1 MSDYQAVLFDMDGV
15 LIDAREWHYLALNEA
30 LAPFGYHISDEDH
43 HSRFDGLSTRR
54 KLQILSEEEGLPTHL
69 HSLISNVKQDRTLR
83 FSSFLN
89 YPSVGLQI
97 LLSRLSQKNITT
109 GVVTNSI
116 RETTE
121 VMLTSAGI
129 INHFKTIVTNE
140 DVTFPKPDPAGY
152 TLACTNIGIEPS
164 RVLVI
169 EDGDYGAKAATDA
182 GCTVIRVSGPHE
194 VKIGL
199 LLPLLPELL

>member
-1 MSDYQAVLFDMDGV
+1 MRKFEAVLFDMDGV

-30 LAPFGYHISDEDH
+30 LAPFGYQISEEDH
-43 HSRFDGLSTRR
+43 QSRFDGLSTRR

-69 HSLISNVKQDRTLR
+69 HALISNVKQDRTLR
-83 FSSFLN
+83 FSSFFN

-97 LLSRLSQKNITT
+97 LLSRLSQKKITT

-121 VMLTSAGI
+121 VMLSSAGI
-129 INHFKTIVTNE
+129 INHFETIVTNE
-140 DVTFPKPDPAGY
+140 DVKFPKPDPSGY
-152 TLACTNIGIEPS
+152 SLACKNLGIEPD

-169 EDGDYGAKAATDA
+169 EDGDYGAKAASDA
-182 GCTVIRVSGPHE
+182 GCKVIRVSGPND
-194 VKIGL
+194 VNIGL